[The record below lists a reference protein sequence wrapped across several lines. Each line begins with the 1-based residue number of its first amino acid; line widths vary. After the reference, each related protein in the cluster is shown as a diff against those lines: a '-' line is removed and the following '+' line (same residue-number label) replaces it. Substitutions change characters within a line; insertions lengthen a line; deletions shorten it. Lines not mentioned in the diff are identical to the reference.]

1 MSPTNRE
8 VYRKFSKQE
17 RKKIFEMLFWINNTI
32 LSMIKNGVVVLP
44 KRQEE
49 KKHNNDD
56 DKTYL
61 LHEHIESIS
70 IKQALKQYKYD
81 NIMSKKAL
89 FLSCI
94 KNKKKRNQ
102 LNKLIKDAVVKTKK
116 INNKNKT
123 SIKIAVNIENFS
135 LLSEKEKISLKKD
148 IFFLEKISTIIN
160 NAFIDKLPIA
170 LKQRRQKLSKITQ
183 VKKSIVPKTAKAISK

>member
-1 MSPTNRE
+1 M
-8 VYRKFSKQE
+8 
-17 RKKIFEMLFWINNTI
+17 
-32 LSMIKNGVVVLP
+32 
-44 KRQEE
+44 
-49 KKHNNDD
+49 
-56 DKTYL
+56 
-61 LHEHIESIS
+61 
-70 IKQALKQYKYD
+70 
-81 NIMSKKAL
+81 
-89 FLSCI
+89 
-94 KNKKKRNQ
+94 
-102 LNKLIKDAVVKTKK
+102 IKDAVVKTKK

-183 VKKSIVPKTAKAISK
+183 VKKSIVPKTAKAISI